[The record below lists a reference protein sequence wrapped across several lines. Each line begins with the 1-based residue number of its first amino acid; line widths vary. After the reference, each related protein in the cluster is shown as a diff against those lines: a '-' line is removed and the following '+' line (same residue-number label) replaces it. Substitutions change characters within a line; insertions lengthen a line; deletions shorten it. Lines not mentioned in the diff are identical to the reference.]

1 MLNTRRAEQII
12 VEVQILFDI
21 GSRGTMTMQFERPNI
36 IRPPSEW
43 RSYFLPL
50 TSGCSN
56 NTCTFCNYYGARL
69 QMREL
74 DEVKKEI
81 DALATYVKRGIC
93 LPGVPQIVYQ
103 IGGSWDGKKV
113 FLQDG
118 DALVYPFP
126 RLKEVLHYLNEKFP
140 DLERIGTYATP
151 QDVLRRSLDQLRELR
166 GLKLSIFYMGVESG
180 DDKVLQKVGKG
191 VTHQELVEAGKKVK
205 EAGITLSVTVI
216 LGLGGVERSKEH
228 ALETAKILTEIDP
241 DYGGA
246 LTLTMVPGTPLY
258 EQWRQGEFHLIS
270 PIQSLEE
277 LKTIIENSNFTNCF
291 FSSMHA
297 SNYFSVRGTLPR
309 DKERMLKEIEG
320 VLAARD
326 PALLRPE
333 FLRGM

>member
-1 MLNTRRAEQII
+1 
-12 VEVQILFDI
+12 
-21 GSRGTMTMQFERPNI
+21 MQFERPNI

-118 DALVYPFP
+118 DAMVYPFP
-126 RLKEVLHYLNEKFP
+126 RLKEALHYLNEKFP

-151 QDVLRRSLDQLRELR
+151 QDILRRSLDQLRELR
-166 GLKLSIFYMGVESG
+166 ELKLSIFYMGIESG
-180 DDKVLQKVGKG
+180 DDKVLQKVEKG
-191 VTHQELVEAGKKVK
+191 VKHQELIEAGKKVK

-216 LGLGGVERSKEH
+216 LGLGGVEGSKEH
-228 ALETAKILTEIDP
+228 ALETAKVLTEIDP

-258 EQWRQGEFHLIS
+258 EQWEQGEFHLIS

-309 DKERMLKEIEG
+309 DKERMLKEIEE

-326 PALLRPE
+326 SSLLRPE
-333 FLRGM
+333 FLRGL

>member
-1 MLNTRRAEQII
+1 
-12 VEVQILFDI
+12 
-21 GSRGTMTMQFERPNI
+21 MQFERPNI

-69 QMREL
+69 QMRGL
-74 DEVKKEI
+74 DEVKREI
-81 DALATYVKRGIC
+81 DALATHVRKGIC
-93 LPGVPQIVYQ
+93 LPAVPQIVYQ

-126 RLKEVLHYLNEKFP
+126 GLKEALHYLNEKFP

-151 QDVLRRSLDQLRELR
+151 QDILRRSLGQLRELR
-166 GLKLSIFYMGVESG
+166 ELKLSIFYMGIESG

-191 VTHQELVEAGKKVK
+191 VKHQELVEAGKKVK

-216 LGLGGVERSKEH
+216 LGLGGVEGSKEH
-228 ALETAKILTEIDP
+228 ALETAKILNEIDP

-258 EQWRQGEFHLIS
+258 EQWEQGEFHLIS

-309 DKERMLKEIEG
+309 DKERMLKEIEE

-326 PALLRPE
+326 PSLLRPE
-333 FLRGM
+333 FLRGL